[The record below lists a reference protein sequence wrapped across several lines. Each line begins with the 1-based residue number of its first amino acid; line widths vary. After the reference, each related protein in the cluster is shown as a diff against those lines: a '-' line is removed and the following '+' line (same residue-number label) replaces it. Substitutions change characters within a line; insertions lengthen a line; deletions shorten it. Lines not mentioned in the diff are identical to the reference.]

1 MKFHPTLIEKLVKVM
16 EVNSG
21 WTGESKLK
29 KALASLNISVYT
41 QQTGEEVLVDGDEL
55 ARQQRNLQ
63 GDQ

>member
-21 WTGESKLK
+21 WANESKLK

-63 GDQ
+63 DNR

>member
-1 MKFHPTLIEKLVKVM
+1 MKLHPTLIEKLVKVM

-21 WTGESKLK
+21 WANESKLK

-63 GDQ
+63 DNR

>member
-29 KALASLNISVYT
+29 KALASMNISVYT